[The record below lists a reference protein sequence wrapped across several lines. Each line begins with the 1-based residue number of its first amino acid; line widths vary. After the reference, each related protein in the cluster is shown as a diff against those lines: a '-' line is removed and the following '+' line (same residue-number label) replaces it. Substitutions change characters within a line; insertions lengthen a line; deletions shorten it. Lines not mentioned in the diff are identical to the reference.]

1 MELVFRL
8 QEFEGPLDLLLYL
21 VKRRKISV
29 RQVSISQLADE
40 FVAYVEQMKKLDLN
54 VTSDFIAMATQLME
68 MKSKYILPSLTEKE
82 TRQLTQQEEDLYRR
96 IETYEKIKELSE
108 QIKERIKDIGSRQL
122 VRLPSLPQIEQE
134 KLNKVLQAA
143 LQELN
148 IRRTVYK
155 IKRQAMTVEQAM
167 NRVLDLLA
175 ENGDTTLYDILK
187 VGESRYQVI
196 IYLLAVLELI
206 FFKKILFLEVDGNLI
221 LRRNDLES

>member
-21 VKRRKISV
+21 VKKRKISV

-155 IKRQAMTVEQAM
+155 IKRQTMTVEQAM
-167 NRVLDLLA
+167 NRVLDLLI
-175 ENGDTTLYDILK
+175 ENGDTTLYDILR

-206 FFKKILFLEVDGNLI
+206 FFKKIIFLEVDGNLI